1 MFGAKTDQQKKTE
14 VNFNHVIFSHILR
27 FIIRS

>member
-1 MFGAKTDQQKKTE
+1 MFGDKTDQQKKTE

-27 FIIRS
+27 FIRS